1 MPKYLTLGTLTQ
13 EGYDTMEEGPET
25 VEQFIDKIN
34 SMGGEFDADDFYVLS
49 GDYDWAAIVDLPSD
63 EAAAQIADI
72 YARTGRG
79 RMHSEVIVA
88 QGPTGYEK
96 YVNSLIE

>member
-13 EGYDTMEEGPET
+13 AGYDHMEEGPET

-34 SMGGEFDADDFYVLS
+34 AMGGNFDGDDFYVLS
-49 GDYDWAAIVDLPSD
+49 GEYDWAAIVELPSD
-63 EAAAQIADI
+63 EAAARIADS

-96 YVNSLIE
+96 YVDTLG

>member
-13 EGYDTMEEGPET
+13 EGYDSMEEGPAT

-34 SMGGEFDADDFYVLS
+34 SMGGHFDGDDFYVLS
-49 GDYDWAAIVDLPSD
+49 GEYDWAAIVELPTD
-63 EAAAQIADI
+63 EAAAQVADI

-79 RMHSEVIVA
+79 RMHPEVIVA
-88 QGPTGYEK
+88 QSPDGYEE
-96 YVNSLIE
+96 YVDALVE